1 LQRAFRPRRG
11 LIIGTT
17 NETKERRM
25 SGGRLAGKV
34 AIVTG
39 AAPQAAGVGNGS
51 AVAML
56 FAREGAKVVLVNRSE
71 ARVPELQRRIEADG
85 GECSVCVAD
94 VTRADDV
101 QRMVDTTIERH
112 GAIDILH
119 NNVGGNRGGGRV
131 TEMDEEV
138 WDTSLRLNLSG
149 TMLCCKY
156 CVPRMIENGGGS
168 IINVSSLAG
177 SIGLRDPKTSLIAYS
192 TAKAGVSGFTRALAA
207 DCAADGIRVNCIVV
221 GMVETPLIVAQQG
234 EAVLEKRRRAIP
246 LQTAGTGWDV
256 AWAAVYLASDES
268 RWVTGIDLPIDGGQM
283 RLFERPR

>member
-1 LQRAFRPRRG
+1 
-11 LIIGTT
+11 
-17 NETKERRM
+17 M
-25 SGGRLAGKV
+25 RLKNKT

-39 AAPQAAGVGNGS
+39 AAPQAEGIGNGS

-71 ARVPELQRRIEADG
+71 ARANALAKEIRAEG
-85 GECSVCVAD
+85 GECIVVAAD
-94 VTRADDV
+94 VTRDEDA
-101 QRMVDTTIERH
+101 QRVVATTTERY

-131 TEMDEEV
+131 AEMDESV
-138 WDTSLRLNLSG
+138 WDATMRLNLNSA
-149 TMLCCKY
+149 MLMCKR
-156 CVPRMIENGGGS
+156 VIPHMTATGGGS
-168 IINVSSLAG
+168 IVNVSSLAG
-177 SIGLRDPKTSLIAYS
+177 MIGLFDRKTSLIAYS
-192 TAKAGVSGFTRALAA
+192 TAKAGLSGFTRALAA
-207 DCAADGIRVNCIVV
+207 DHAAEGIRVNCIVV

-234 EAVLEKRRRAIP
+234 PEVLEKRRRAIP
-246 LQTAGTGWDV
+246 LQTAGTAWDV